1 MIIDVIKDSPRVLNY
16 IDPGTAAM
24 IIQIVIASAGG
35 TIVIMRERIKL
46 FFLNIWSKIRNGKS
60 K

>member
-1 MIIDVIKDSPRVLNY
+1 MINNSVTNITKVLYY

-24 IIQIVIASAGG
+24 IIQIIIASAGG
-35 TIVIMRERIKL
+35 TVIVMRERIKL
-46 FFLNIWSKIRNGKS
+46 FFLNIWSKIRYGKS